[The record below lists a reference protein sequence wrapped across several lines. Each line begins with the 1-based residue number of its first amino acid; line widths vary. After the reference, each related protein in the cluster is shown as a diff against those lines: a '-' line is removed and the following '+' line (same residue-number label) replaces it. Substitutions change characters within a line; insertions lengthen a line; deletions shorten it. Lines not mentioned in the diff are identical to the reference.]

1 VKCCDIK
8 AADLRHRVSLQR
20 KQNNSDGV
28 GGSTITWVEYATP
41 WCKITPKTGGE
52 KLYLGRLDAQ
62 GLSSVVMRYRADIVA
77 SDKLVFKGQDFQIR
91 SIINVEE
98 RNKYTELLIERGV
111 TQ

>member
-1 VKCCDIK
+1 MKCCDIK
-8 AADLRHRVSLQR
+8 AGDLRNQVSLQR
-20 KQNNSDGV
+20 KQNNSDGA
-28 GGSTITWVEYATP
+28 GGSIITWLEYATP

-62 GLSSVVMRYRADIVA
+62 GLSSVTMRYRADIVA
-77 SDKLVFKGQDFQIR
+77 SDKLVFKGQEFQIR